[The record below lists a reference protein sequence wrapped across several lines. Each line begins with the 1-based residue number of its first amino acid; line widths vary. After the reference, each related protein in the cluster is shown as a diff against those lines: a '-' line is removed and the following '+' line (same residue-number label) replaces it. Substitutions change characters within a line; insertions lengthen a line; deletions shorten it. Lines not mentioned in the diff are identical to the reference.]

1 MNRFSIEKMPSEV
14 QIELANRF
22 KSLRRQKKMSQAALA
37 EKSGVSLGSLK
48 RFEQTGQISLESL
61 LILSHFF
68 DRLTDF
74 DTLFKTDENWSAI
87 EKLFCQKNNLNCPTA
102 QKNTFTY
109 LFYFDNQTL
118 ILMNFT
124 EIFRHITY
132 F

>member
-1 MNRFSIEKMPSEV
+1 MKRFSIEKMPSEV

-22 KSLRRQKKMSQAALA
+22 KSLRRQKKIPQAALA

-74 DTLFKTDENWSAI
+74 DTVFKSDENWNAI
-87 EKLFCQKNNLNCPTA
+87 TKLFTK
-102 QKNTFTY
+102 K
-109 LFYFDNQTL
+109 
-118 ILMNFT
+118 
-124 EIFRHITY
+124 
-132 F
+132 

>member
-1 MNRFSIEKMPSEV
+1 MKRFSLEKMPSEV

-61 LILSHFF
+61 LMLSHFF

-74 DTLFKTDENWSAI
+74 DTIFKTDENWSAI
-87 EKLFCQKNNLNCPTA
+87 EKLFTK
-102 QKNTFTY
+102 K
-109 LFYFDNQTL
+109 
-118 ILMNFT
+118 
-124 EIFRHITY
+124 
-132 F
+132 